1 MFGRQVEE
9 KKLNPHFCLN
19 TNLPVK
25 HFIIWI
31 FKPHLYIWL
40 NVNPSSVLCY
50 CIAKLNKMENVL
62 LSFVVFFFACV
73 LNCIGLW
80 LHLQELCYFE
90 LIWLS
95 NSIVR
100 SFPPKQQCECVWRAF
115 NCTAAF
121 VCVVYQAHCYVN
133 LLLSVVVMWMSIFGW
148 SKDPPF
154 THVRP
159 PSHRPPCWIPEVKL
173 H

>member
-1 MFGRQVEE
+1 MFGRQVEG

-31 FKPHLYIWL
+31 FRPHLYIWL
-40 NVNPSSVLCY
+40 NVNSSSVLCY
-50 CIAKLNKMENVL
+50 CFAKLNKMENVL
-62 LSFVVFFFACV
+62 LSFVFSFASA

-95 NSIVR
+95 NSIGR
-100 SFPPKQQCECVWRAF
+100 SFPPKQQCECVEGIQLYSCICLCGLPGPVLRKHAF
-115 NCTAAF
+115 ISCCN
-121 VCVVYQAHCYVN
+121 VN
-133 LLLSVVVMWMSIFGW
+133 VHLCL
-148 SKDPPF
+148 
-154 THVRP
+154 
-159 PSHRPPCWIPEVKL
+159 E
-173 H
+173 